1 MSAPDIRGIIFD
13 MDGVIADTVEFHYQ
27 SWVRVAEEV
36 GVTFTREKYRR
47 MTGRTRDVNLAIF
60 TEDLDIDQATKRS
73 WQHRKNQYFLE
84 HIANMQPGDE
94 LPGVLALLDD
104 LAAHGLPVGVG
115 SSSRNARP
123 ILQRLNLIHRFA
135 ALGDGATVVNSK
147 PAPDIFLW
155 VAGGLGISP
164 KNILV
169 LEDSQAGVT
178 AAKSAGSY
186 VIGLGDE
193 TLEGAD
199 ALLPSLEGI
208 MLSDLLVQLAQAV
221 IV

>member
-1 MSAPDIRGIIFD
+1 MNAPDIRGIIFD

-27 SWVRVAEEV
+27 SWVRVAEEE
-36 GVTFTREKYRR
+36 GVPFTREKYRR
-47 MTGRTRDVNLAIF
+47 MTGRTREVNLAIF
-60 TEDLDIDQATKRS
+60 TEDLELDEATKRA
-73 WQHRKNQYFLE
+73 WQNRKNQYFLE

-94 LPGVLALLDD
+94 LPGVAALLDD
-104 LAAHGLPVGVG
+104 IAARGLPVGVG

-123 ILQRLNLIHRFA
+123 ILQRLNLIHRFT

-155 VAGGLGISP
+155 VAGGMGISP

-178 AAKSAGSY
+178 AAKSAGCY
-186 VIGLGDE
+186 AIGLGDDS
-193 TLEGAD
+193 LQGAD
-199 ALLPSLEGI
+199 SLLPSLARVS
-208 MLSDLLVQLAQAV
+208 LADLLARLAETA

>member
-13 MDGVIADTVEFHYQ
+13 MDGVIADTVEFHFQ
-27 SWVRVAEEV
+27 SWQRIAEEE
-36 GVTFTREKYRR
+36 GVLFTREKYRR

-60 TEDLDIDQATKRS
+60 TEDLDIDDATKHT
-73 WQHRKNQYFLE
+73 WMQRKNRYFQE
-84 HIANMQPGDE
+84 HISNMQPGDE
-94 LPGVLALLDD
+94 LPGVVDLLDD
-104 LAAHGLPVGVG
+104 IAANGLAVGVG

-123 ILQRLNLIHRFA
+123 ILQRLGLIQRFA
-135 ALGDGATVVNSK
+135 ALGDGSTVVNSK

-169 LEDSQAGVT
+169 LEDSQAGVH
-178 AAKSAGSY
+178 AAKRAGAS

-193 TLEGAD
+193 TLQDAD
-199 ALLPSLEGI
+199 ALLPSLEGT
-208 MLSDLLVQLAQAV
+208 SVASLLARLGITEIA
-221 IV
+221 